1 MNRQLICIE
10 CPQGCALAMDIE
22 DGKLI
27 SASGN
32 KCPKGLVYARAE
44 VENPQR
50 IFTSAVLCL
59 GMELKML
66 PVRTNQPIPRAK
78 VFEAGVEIK
87 KIRMDR
93 PVSIGEVIVKNFLNL
108 EVDLIATRSNSKKR
122 ENVWIR
128 ILKLK
133 KKIK

>member
-1 MNRQLICIE
+1 MNKEIICIE
-10 CPQGCALAMDIE
+10 CPQGCVLSADIA

-32 KCPKGLVYARAE
+32 KCPKGLVYAQAE

-50 IFTSAVLCL
+50 IFTSTVLCL
-59 GMELKML
+59 GLEFKML

-87 KIRMDR
+87 KIRVDR
-93 PVSIGEVIVKNFLNL
+93 PVSVGEAVVKNFLNL
-108 EVDLIATRSNSKKR
+108 GVDLIATRTN
-122 ENVWIR
+122 
-128 ILKLK
+128 LK
-133 KKIK
+133 KGK